1 MARMLVERLKRL
13 YEAGRVTREQIA
25 DRVEKGTVS
34 AEEYE
39 VITGEPYED

>member
-1 MARMLVERLKRL
+1 MARMLVESLKRL

>member
-1 MARMLVERLKRL
+1 MARMLVESLKRL

-25 DRVEKGTVS
+25 NRVEKGTVS

>member
-1 MARMLVERLKRL
+1 MARMLVESMKRL

-25 DRVEKGTVS
+25 NRVEKGTVS

-39 VITGEPYED
+39 VITGEPYEG

>member
-1 MARMLVERLKRL
+1 MARMLVESMKRL

-25 DRVEKGTVS
+25 NRVEKGTVS

>member
-1 MARMLVERLKRL
+1 MARMLVESLKRL
-13 YEAGRVTREQIA
+13 YESGRVTREQIA

-34 AEEYE
+34 VEEYE

>member
-1 MARMLVERLKRL
+1 MARMLVESLKRL

-25 DRVEKGTVS
+25 DRVKKGTLS
-34 AEEYE
+34 PEEYE